1 MKDTLTTTETARL
14 LGFHVNTLKNWV
26 RDGKMPAFKTLGGH
40 YRIRVRDL
48 VQVLRD
54 NGTPVPPQ
62 LENRYTVMVIDE
74 DAAFQS
80 QMKTAFSEKSNSFII
95 KPYLNG
101 IDALVDL
108 GRKEPD
114 LIMLNIRP
122 SGMDGFD
129 LLKKLKANPD
139 IDGLKVLAVA
149 ESLEDTDRALT
160 AGATD
165 VFVKSDGL
173 GILIEK
179 IKKVAEDKYLDFPT
193 V

>member
-40 YRIRVRDL
+40 YRIRVKDL

-54 NGTPVPPQ
+54 NGMPVPAQ
-62 LENRYTVMVIDE
+62 LETRYTVMVIDE

-80 QMKTAFSEKSNSFII
+80 QMKTVFSEKSNSFII

-101 IDALVDL
+101 IDALVEL

-129 LLKKLKANPD
+129 LLKKLKANPG
-139 IDGLKVLAVA
+139 IDGLRILAVA
-149 ESLEDTDRALT
+149 ESLEDTDRAI
-160 AGATD
+160 AVGATD
-165 VFVKSDGL
+165 VFVKSDGMGVL
-173 GILIEK
+173 MEK
-179 IKKVAEDKYLDFPT
+179 IKKVAEDKYLDFPS